1 MSNYGG
7 FHGGFN
13 SAGPKKAKNPYNQ
26 AALDKLR
33 TMAQEPRYANNPHY
47 PRVFR
52 CGMSSLAKAAGEI
65 RTVDDA
71 IQLDKVGQFL
81 AKIIAG
87 AARKANGGGDDGD
100 DGDAGA
106 GAEERPSS
114 SSGSNASRANKKKKA
129 DGGSTAGRKRKT
141 TSAAAAEQPRH
152 QLSIVPPSAVG
163 AVAVPAAAP
172 ARKKRARKATAS
184 GATSSASVADPAKPS
199 AKQTAYARAVR
210 EGEGLSATLDQYGD
224 WRVILLVD
232 RRERKADH
240 MKAKLLMS
248 GIDAEVRQLPIG
260 DMLWIARGERKRITP
275 GSGLGLGGAA
285 EKQSVEVVLGTVVE
299 RKTLED
305 LTSSLFGTRFEEQ
318 RLRLK
323 NSAAGANQVLYL
335 VEAEKVTDLPNCSG
349 STLRYA
355 MMQTQ
360 VHLGFAVVRT
370 KGIDDTVRYLR
381 RVHRRLMRRSFPTE
395 FSSAE
400 FDGVGTGR
408 AMPTFTSPDGRT
420 RQNDRSNGRVEMVFQ
435 NPPVPFEARRHTVYE
450 EFKAK
455 IELAR
460 ETGTKSVK
468 ALHCAMLK
476 QVDSWA
482 IAKVHAL
489 TELYETP
496 SSLARA
502 YREALARGGLDEA
515 DAMVRDISIGN
526 SSARARRIGPKSS
539 SELAKVYLAG
549 VDEEDYAEKE
559 ENFALKTGGDEGDR
573 LESSVFS
580 VDDPG
585 EVSNVSVAATATVA
599 APAPAPATKPP
610 SHSASTAQL
619 KKTKKCSY
627 GECSDLSSGD
637 DDDDTYERLS
647 HRRKDDGNGLNRKPA
662 ALSKDQ
668 LSESREEHQAS
679 GAKKMSS
686 VQYDYELSSDSDDAE
701 GKRIGGSGDDNDMQ
715 RAINASL
722 QSLATERTKKRQ
734 TRTTAAVS
742 KSKPRADCFDLTMD
756 SSDDDNNGSSDD
768 DGGGDDEKSA
778 AFGKLSP
785 INEHASGTARQPRL
799 SHDGVGSDRN
809 SSSGED
815 NDDDSDSESSCDE
828 LVVRL
833 RKKAA
838 ASGEKVRLYDST
850 NTSTASSGI
859 TGEATGGGRR
869 KQQRRQPPSQEEH
882 RHFFPSSASSADSPV
897 EEEDK
902 GNQASQPAESDS
914 DDDIEIIELSD

>member
-7 FHGGFN
+7 FRGGFN
-13 SAGPKKAKNPYNQ
+13 HSGPKKAKNPYNQ

-33 TMAQEPRYANNPHY
+33 SMAEEPRYANNPHY

-52 CGMSSLAKAAGEI
+52 CGMASLAKAAGEI
-65 RTVDDA
+65 RTVDEA
-71 IQLDKVGQFL
+71 IQLDRVGEFL

-87 AARKANGGGDDGD
+87 AARKANGDGGGGYEDNGDDTSTAR
-100 DGDAGA
+100 DAG
-106 GAEERPSS
+106 ERPSS
-114 SSGSNASRANKKKKA
+114 RGSSGSRNGRKKKA
-129 DGGSTAGRKRKT
+129 ASVTSASEAAGGDATTGRKRK
-141 TSAAAAEQPRH
+141 ALAAAEPQH

-163 AVAVPAAAP
+163 AVAVPTAAAP
-172 ARKKRARKATAS
+172 ARKKRARKATATT
-184 GATSSASVADPAKPS
+184 TSAASVSDPAKPS

-240 MKAKLLMS
+240 MQAKLLMS

-260 DMLWIARGERKRITP
+260 DMLWIARGRRKRITP

-408 AMPTFTSPDGRT
+408 AIPTFTSP
-420 RQNDRSNGRVEMVFQ
+420 NGRIRQDDRTNAGKAEMVFQ

-460 ETGTKSVK
+460 ETGTRSVK

-489 TELYETP
+489 AKLYETP

-515 DAMVRDISIGN
+515 DAMVQDVSVGM

-549 VDEEDYAEKE
+549 VDEEDYAENEGEKLA
-559 ENFALKTGGDEGDR
+559 FKLGGEEGDR
-573 LESSVFS
+573 MEEAPKESYLADAYAAS
-580 VDDPG
+580 
-585 EVSNVSVAATATVA
+585 AATLASPPAACPSAPVA
-599 APAPAPATKPP
+599 QSK
-610 SHSASTAQL
+610 
-619 KKTKKCSY
+619 KKCSY
-627 GECSDLSSGD
+627 GNCSDLSSGD
-637 DDDDTYERLS
+637 DDDASYERMP
-647 HRRKDDGNGLNRKPA
+647 RRREDDIGDLNRKPA
-662 ALSKDQ
+662 ALSRDQ
-668 LSESREEHQAS
+668 LAVRRDQHQPSA
-679 GAKKMSS
+679 AIKTSS
-686 VQYDYELSSDSDDAE
+686 IQYDYEFSSDSDDAY
-701 GKRIGGSGDDNDMQ
+701 GRQIGADGDDNDMQ

-722 QSLATERTKKRQ
+722 QSLAAERSKSKQ
-734 TRTTAAVS
+734 TRTTPASTKSES
-742 KSKPRADCFDLTMD
+742 KADCFDLTI
-756 SSDDDNNGSSDD
+756 GSSDD
-768 DGGGDDEKSA
+768 DDGNSDDDKSTEI
-778 AFGKLSP
+778 GKVSL
-785 INEHASGTARQPRL
+785 INEHASATALQPRL
-799 SHDGVGSDRN
+799 SHDGIGSDRN
-809 SSSGED
+809 FSSGED
-815 NDDDSDSESSCDE
+815 NGDESDSESSCDE

-833 RKKAA
+833 RQKAA
-838 ASGEKVRLYDST
+838 AADQKVRLYDST
-850 NTSTASSGI
+850 NTSTASTINDS
-859 TGEATGGGRR
+859 ENADGGR
-869 KQQRRQPPSQEEH
+869 K
-882 RHFFPSSASSADSPV
+882 RHFFPTSASSADSPA
-897 EEEDK
+897 EEEGK
-902 GNQASQPAESDS
+902 ESQASPPAGESDS
-914 DDDIEIIELSD
+914 DGDVEIIELSD

>member
-13 SAGPKKAKNPYNQ
+13 SNGPKKAKNPYNQ

-33 TMAQEPRYANNPHY
+33 SMAQEPRYANNPHY

-52 CGMSSLAKAAGEI
+52 CGMSSLAKASGEI

-71 IQLDKVGQFL
+71 IKLDKVGQFL

-87 AARKANGGGDDGD
+87 AARKANGGDDGGDDND
-100 DGDAGA
+100 DAAIGVN
-106 GAEERPSS
+106 EKPR
-114 SSGSNASRANKKKKA
+114 SSGSNGSRNTTKKKA
-129 DGGSTAGRKRKT
+129 AASKAASGSTGTAGRKRKT
-141 TSAAAAEQPRH
+141 AAAAEQPRH

-184 GATSSASVADPAKPS
+184 GTTSSASVSDPAKPS

-370 KGIDDTVRYLR
+370 KGIDDTVRYLK
-381 RVHRRLMRRSFPTE
+381 RVHRRLMRRSFPSE
-395 FSSAE
+395 FNSAE

-408 AMPTFTSPDGRT
+408 AMPTFTSPDGRV
-420 RQNDRSNGRVEMVFQ
+420 RQNDRSNGRVEMIFQ

-489 TELYETP
+489 ADLYETP

-502 YREALARGGLDEA
+502 YREVLARGGLDEA
-515 DAMVRDISIGN
+515 DAMVRDISIGK

-549 VDEEDYAEKE
+549 VDKEDYVEKE
-559 ENFALKTGGDEGDR
+559 ENFALKIGGEEGDR
-573 LESSVFS
+573 LESSILS
-580 VDDPG
+580 IDDTVEALNP
-585 EVSNVSVAATATVA
+585 SVAAAATSA
-599 APAPAPATKPP
+599 APAPAPAPATKPP
-610 SHSASTAQL
+610 SRSATTSAAKL
-619 KKTKKCSY
+619 KKKCSY
-627 GECSDLSSGD
+627 GDCSDLSSGD
-637 DDDDTYERLS
+637 DDDSYERLPCS
-647 HRRKDDGNGLNRKPA
+647 RKDDDDDLNRKPA
-662 ALSKDQ
+662 ALSREQ
-668 LSESREEHQAS
+668 LEKRREEHQES
-679 GAKKMSS
+679 GAKKISS
-686 VQYDYELSSDSDDAE
+686 VQYDFELSSDSDDAK
-701 GKRIGGSGDDNDMQ
+701 GRRIGGYEDEDDMQ
-715 RAINASL
+715 LAINASL
-722 QSLATERTKKRQ
+722 HSLAAERINSKRI
-734 TRTTAAVS
+734 RTASALR
-742 KSKPRADCFDLTMD
+742 KSKPKADCFDLTMD
-756 SSDDDNNGSSDD
+756 SSDDDDDASSYEDKIT
-768 DGGGDDEKSA
+768 GV
-778 AFGKLSP
+778 GKLSP
-785 INEHASGTARQPRL
+785 INEHASATARQPRL

-815 NDDDSDSESSCDE
+815 NDGTSDSESSCDE

-833 RKKAA
+833 RNKAA

-850 NTSTASSGI
+850 NTSTTSSSI
-859 TGEATGGGRR
+859 AGEAIGGGR
-869 KQQRRQPPSQEEH
+869 KQQRLQQSSQKKH

-897 EEEDK
+897 EEQEK
-902 GNQASQPAESDS
+902 VNQASPPAESDS

>member
-13 SAGPKKAKNPYNQ
+13 SIGPKKAKNPYNQ

-33 TMAQEPRYANNPHY
+33 SMAQEPRYANNPHY

-52 CGMSSLAKAAGEI
+52 GGMSSLAKATGEI

-71 IQLDKVGQFL
+71 IKLDKVGQFL

-87 AARKANGGGDDGD
+87 AARKANGGDGD
-100 DGDAGA
+100 DDENGEGGAPA
-106 GAEERPSS
+106 GAEERPR
-114 SSGSNASRANKKKKA
+114 SSGSNASRNKKKKA
-129 DGGSTAGRKRKT
+129 DGGSTAAGRKRKT
-141 TSAAAAEQPRH
+141 AAAAEQPRH

-172 ARKKRARKATAS
+172 ARKKRARKV
-184 GATSSASVADPAKPS
+184 GAASSASVSDPAKPS

-232 RRERKADH
+232 RREQKADH

-248 GIDAEVRQLPIG
+248 GIDAEIRQLPIG

-370 KGIDDTVRYLR
+370 KGIDDTVRYLK
-381 RVHRRLMRRSFPTE
+381 RVHRRLMRRSFPSE

-408 AMPTFTSPDGRT
+408 SMPTFTSPDGRV

-489 TELYETP
+489 ADLYETP
-496 SSLARA
+496 LSLARA

-515 DAMVRDISIGN
+515 DAMVRDISIGK

-549 VDEEDYAEKE
+549 VDAEDYAEKE
-559 ENFALKTGGDEGDR
+559 ENFALKTGGEEGDR
-573 LESSVFS
+573 LESSVLPI
-580 VDDPG
+580 DDV
-585 EVSNVSVAATATVA
+585 ETRNVSVAPSAAATAA
-599 APAPAPATKPP
+599 PSRAPAPSTKPP
-610 SHSASTAQL
+610 YRTATTSQF
-619 KKTKKCSY
+619 KKKCSY
-627 GECSDLSSGD
+627 GDCSDLSSGD
-637 DDDDTYERLS
+637 DDDTYERLPRS
-647 HRRKDDGNGLNRKPA
+647 CKDDDDDDLNRKPA
-662 ALSKDQ
+662 ALSGEQ
-668 LSESREEHQAS
+668 LAESREEHQPS

-701 GKRIGGSGDDNDMQ
+701 GRGIGGGEDDDDMQ

-722 QSLATERTKKRQ
+722 QSLAAERTNSKQSK
-734 TRTTAAVS
+734 TTPAVG
-742 KSKPRADCFDLTMD
+742 KSKPKADCFDLTMD
-756 SSDDDNNGSSDD
+756 SSDDDDDVSSN
-768 DGGGDDEKSA
+768 DGKSTGVA
-778 AFGKLSP
+778 KLSP

-815 NDDDSDSESSCDE
+815 NEGESDSESSCDE

-850 NTSTASSGI
+850 NTSTTSSSIAG
-859 TGEATGGGRR
+859 GAAGGGR
-869 KQQRRQPPSQEEH
+869 KQQRLQQSSQEEH

-897 EEEDK
+897 EEQEK
-902 GNQASQPAESDS
+902 GNQASPPAESDS

>member
-1 MSNYGG
+1 MTVGAKTIHHATALADCWIQAYCYFHAAWALDQRHSTLLRHQGVPTSGDCGVINAVFQSAHLVLCIFLFLPPAYLQSLLHKNQKPISYFVMSNYGG

-13 SAGPKKAKNPYNQ
+13 STGPKKAKNPYNQ

-33 TMAQEPRYANNPHY
+33 SMAQEPRYANNPHY

-52 CGMSSLAKAAGEI
+52 SGMSSLAKATGEI

-71 IQLDKVGQFL
+71 IKLDKVGQFL

-87 AARKANGGGDDGD
+87 AARKANGGDDDENG
-100 DGDAGA
+100 DGDAHA
-106 GAEERPSS
+106 GAEERPR
-114 SSGSNASRANKKKKA
+114 SSGSNASRNKKKRA
-129 DGGSTAGRKRKT
+129 DGGSTAAGRKRKT
-141 TSAAAAEQPRH
+141 AAAAEQPCH

-172 ARKKRARKATAS
+172 TRKKRARKATAAS
-184 GATSSASVADPAKPS
+184 GATSSASVSDPAKPS

-232 RRERKADH
+232 RREQKADH

-248 GIDAEVRQLPIG
+248 GIDAEIRQLPIG

-370 KGIDDTVRYLR
+370 KGIDDTVRYLK
-381 RVHRRLMRRSFPTE
+381 RVHRRLMRRSFPSE

-408 AMPTFTSPDGRT
+408 SMPTFTSPDGRV

-489 TELYETP
+489 ADLYETP
-496 SSLARA
+496 LSLARA

-515 DAMVRDISIGN
+515 DAMVRDISIG
-526 SSARARRIGPKSS
+526 
-539 SELAKVYLAG
+539 
-549 VDEEDYAEKE
+549 
-559 ENFALKTGGDEGDR
+559 
-573 LESSVFS
+573 
-580 VDDPG
+580 
-585 EVSNVSVAATATVA
+585 
-599 APAPAPATKPP
+599 
-610 SHSASTAQL
+610 
-619 KKTKKCSY
+619 
-627 GECSDLSSGD
+627 
-637 DDDDTYERLS
+637 
-647 HRRKDDGNGLNRKPA
+647 
-662 ALSKDQ
+662 
-668 LSESREEHQAS
+668 
-679 GAKKMSS
+679 
-686 VQYDYELSSDSDDAE
+686 
-701 GKRIGGSGDDNDMQ
+701 
-715 RAINASL
+715 
-722 QSLATERTKKRQ
+722 
-734 TRTTAAVS
+734 
-742 KSKPRADCFDLTMD
+742 
-756 SSDDDNNGSSDD
+756 
-768 DGGGDDEKSA
+768 
-778 AFGKLSP
+778 
-785 INEHASGTARQPRL
+785 
-799 SHDGVGSDRN
+799 
-809 SSSGED
+809 
-815 NDDDSDSESSCDE
+815 
-828 LVVRL
+828 
-833 RKKAA
+833 
-838 ASGEKVRLYDST
+838 
-850 NTSTASSGI
+850 
-859 TGEATGGGRR
+859 
-869 KQQRRQPPSQEEH
+869 
-882 RHFFPSSASSADSPV
+882 
-897 EEEDK
+897 
-902 GNQASQPAESDS
+902 
-914 DDDIEIIELSD
+914 